1 MMKTEYDIATKKGFS
16 KQDLEDIKNIDDF
29 KSGDIGAY
37 GIIYQKYYKFVLFE
51 LVKLYNGNIQK
62 AEDLTSEVM
71 LKVMNTIGKYSV
83 ENGSGYF
90 RGWIKKVARNTFID
104 NTRTSKHKFNK
115 QVVSIDKRVDLG
127 ESEVNLIQI
136 PETNYNAEENLI
148 SKELK
153 IEMNKK
159 LQNTIDKLSDE
170 EKEVL
175 YLRIDCGLSFNEI
188 SKEMNKPLNRCL
200 SKFHRI
206 KKKLKKSI

>member
-1 MMKTEYDIATKKGFS
+1 MKTEYDIATKKGFS

-29 KSGDIGAY
+29 KSGDMGAY
-37 GIIYQKYYKFVLFE
+37 GVIYKKYYKFVLFE
-51 LVKLYNGNIQK
+51 LVKLYNGNTQK

-90 RGWIKKVARNTFID
+90 RGWIKKVTRNTFID
-104 NTRTSKHKFNK
+104 ETRTKRYKFSKG
-115 QVVSIDKRVDLG
+115 VVSISKQVDLG
-127 ESEVNLIQI
+127 ESEVGIIQVK
-136 PETNYNAEENLI
+136 ESSLNAEENLI
-148 SKELK
+148 AKDLK
-153 IEMNKK
+153 VEMNKK
-159 LQNTIDKLSDE
+159 LQKVIDKLSDE

-206 KKKLKKSI
+206 KNKLKKGI